1 MTMSTIEIKKIG
13 ITKLDTDA
21 IVNAANEGLRAGGGV
36 CGAIFAE
43 AGHQRLQEACDKV
56 GHCKTGSAVIT
67 PAFDLPAKYVI
78 HAVGPIWR
86 GGDQGEA
93 KLLYSAYYQALELA
107 VINGCESIAFPLI
120 SSGIFGYPVE
130 QAWEV
135 AFRACRDFLKQNYE
149 ISIRIIFAVLKDEM
163 VEMGNRILEKVGGEN
178 AE

>member
-1 MTMSTIEIKKIG
+1 MSTIEIKKIG

-21 IVNAANEGLRAGGGV
+21 IVNAANEALRAGGGV

-43 AGHQRLQEACDKV
+43 AGHQRLQEACDKI
-56 GHCKTGSAVIT
+56 GCCRTGSAVIT

-86 GGDQGEA
+86 GGEQGEA
-93 KLLYSAYYQALELA
+93 KLLYGAYYHALELA

-163 VEMGNRILEKVGGEN
+163 VEMGNRILGETG
-178 AE
+178 EES